1 MKKTILF
8 AALGALAISCSH
20 PAEAPSENHE
30 GHNHQSVDPE
40 KMDESTGRVYFANL
54 ENGDTVTNPVYIE
67 FGVEGMDIRPA
78 GEIVRGTGHHHLL
91 IGNAFLAK
99 GEVVPADSVNIHY
112 GGGQTSDTVNLPQGI
127 VRLGMQFANG
137 VHASYGRD
145 MSASI
150 KVFVK

>member
-8 AALGALAISCSH
+8 AALGALSISCSQ
-20 PAEAPSENHE
+20 PAKAPAENHE
-30 GHNHQSVDPE
+30 EHNHQSIDLE
-40 KMDESTGRVYFANL
+40 KMDESTGWVYFANL

-67 FGVEGMDIRPA
+67 FGVEGMEIKPA
-78 GEIVRGTGHHHLL
+78 GEIINGTGHHHLL
-91 IGNAFLAK
+91 IGNAFIAK

-112 GGGQTSDTVNLPQGI
+112 GAGQSSDTVYLPKGT

-137 VHASYGRD
+137 LHASYGRD

-150 KVFVK
+150 KVYVQ